1 MSSWRIREIENQI
14 RDLESKQMNCSSHN
28 DEWHGFSSHNDEW
41 YEFERKINDL
51 KDELRRLK
59 RREEDEENENMRRH
73 LAFSIGIGSLGGSHG
88 GGFGGFGGG
97 GFGGSGSGGSW

>member
-1 MSSWRIREIENQI
+1 MSSWRIREIESHI
-14 RDLESKQMNCSSHN
+14 RDLESKQRNCSSHN

-41 YEFERKINDL
+41 YGFERKINDL

-59 RREEDEENENMRRH
+59 RREEDEKNEEIHRH
-73 LAFSIGIGSLGGSHG
+73 SALSIGIGSFGGSYG

-97 GFGGSGSGGSW
+97 GFEGGGSGGSW